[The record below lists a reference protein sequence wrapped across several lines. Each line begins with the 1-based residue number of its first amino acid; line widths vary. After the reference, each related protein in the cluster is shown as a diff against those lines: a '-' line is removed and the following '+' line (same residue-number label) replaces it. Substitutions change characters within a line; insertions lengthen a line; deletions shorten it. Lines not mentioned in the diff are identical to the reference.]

1 MGMSNST
8 TSDFL
13 DKLSTL
19 KNDFKVYV
27 PSLKK
32 EVVAKPIT
40 LKQQKDVIST
50 TVNGVLGALQFTDT
64 LNNVILDNVEGSN
77 FYSFDRIPIILGLR
91 SNSLGN
97 KVKADNGE
105 IVSLITCLENAK
117 TPVKFKLNQTVS
129 VDTIKVDLKIPTI
142 VEECQIIKKC
152 ISEIDKIKREDLSEA
167 MGLIYIFELIKHIN
181 NVTIDEQSINFNDIK
196 VLDRVK
202 IVESLPLKLY
212 EKITT
217 FLSKVTEFEK
227 SLLAVDE
234 TNITLDATFFDAAST
249 T

>member
-13 DKLSTL
+13 DKLSSL

-50 TVNGVLGALQFTDT
+50 TVNGVLGALQFTET
-64 LNNVILDNVEGSN
+64 LNNVILDNVEGDN
-77 FYSFDRIPIILGLR
+77 FYTFDRIPIVLGLR

-97 KVKADNGE
+97 KVKAENDE
-105 IVSLITCLENAK
+105 IVSLTTCLESAK

-129 VDTIKVDLKIPTI
+129 MHTIKVNLRIPTL
-142 VEECQIIKKC
+142 VEENQIIKKC
-152 ISEIDKIKREDLSEA
+152 ILEIDKIKAEDLSEA
-167 MGLIYIFELIKHIN
+167 MGLIYIFELIKHIDS
-181 NVTIDEQSINFNDIK
+181 VTIDEQTVDFNDIK

-212 EKITT
+212 EKITM
-217 FLSKVTEFEK
+217 FLSEVAKFDK
-227 SLLAVDE
+227 SLLTVDE

>member
-64 LNNVILDNVEGSN
+64 LNNVILDNVEGDN
-77 FYSFDRIPIILGLR
+77 FYSFDRIPIILSLR

-97 KVKADNGE
+97 KVKAENDE
-105 IVSLITCLENAK
+105 IVSLATCLENVK
-117 TPVKFKLNQTVS
+117 TPIKFKLNQTVS
-129 VDTIKVDLKIPTI
+129 IDTIKVDLKIPTI
-142 VEECQIIKKC
+142 IEECQIIKKC
-152 ISEIDKIKREDLSEA
+152 ISEIDKIKKEDLSKT
-167 MGLIYIFELIKHIN
+167 MGLIYICELIKHIN
-181 NVTIDEQSINFNDIK
+181 SVTIDEQTINFNDIK

>member
-32 EVVAKPIT
+32 AVVAKPIT

-50 TVNGVLGALQFTDT
+50 TVNGVLGALQFTET
-64 LNNVILDNVEGSN
+64 LNNVILDNVEGDN
-77 FYSFDRIPIILGLR
+77 FYAFDRTPIILGLR

-97 KVKADNGE
+97 KVKADNGK
-105 IVSLITCLENAK
+105 IVSLTTCLKNAK
-117 TPVKFKLNQTVS
+117 TPVKFKLSQTVS
-129 VDTIKVDLKIPTI
+129 IDTIKVDLIIPTL
-142 VEECQIIKKC
+142 VEENQIIKKC
-152 ISEIDKIKREDLSEA
+152 ISEVDKIKTEHLSEA
-167 MGLIYIFELIKHIN
+167 MGLIYIFELIKHIDS
-181 NVTIDEQSINFNDIK
+181 VTIDEQTVNFNDIK

-212 EKITT
+212 EEITT
-217 FLSKVTEFEK
+217 FLSTVTEFDK
-227 SLLAVDE
+227 SVLAVDE

>member
-13 DKLSTL
+13 DKLSSL

-50 TVNGVLGALQFTDT
+50 TVNGVLGALQFTET
-64 LNNVILDNVEGSN
+64 LNKVIIDNVDGDI
-77 FYSFDRIPIILGLR
+77 FYTFDRLPIVLSLR
-91 SNSLGN
+91 SNSLGDKIRAEN
-97 KVKADNGE
+97 DEV
-105 IVSLITCLENAK
+105 VSLTTCLKNAK
-117 TPVKFKLNQTVS
+117 APIKFKLVQTVS
-129 VDTIKVDLKIPTI
+129 IDTIKVDLRIPTL
-142 VEECQIIKKC
+142 VEENQVIKKC
-152 ISEIDKIKREDLSEA
+152 ISEIDKIKAEDLSEA

-181 NVTIDEQSINFNDIK
+181 SVTIDEQTVNFNDIK

-212 EKITT
+212 DKITT
-217 FLSKVTEFEK
+217 FLSEVTEFDK
-227 SLLAVDE
+227 SLLTVGE
-234 TNITLDATFFDAAST
+234 TSITLDATFFDAAST